1 MSRCHGCGGV
11 VGRDCFNP
19 VECEQITRSMATE
32 YQTQPDYQSHI
43 HSLEQ
48 TLADLTIENQRLRDD
63 FSKWTPEQ
71 IENENE
77 ADLKEMAH
85 FYGGWE
91 ELQKVV
97 QRLKDNADEEAGE
110 RAMNEPGAWEGG
122 FADNH

>member
-1 MSRCHGCGGV
+1 MATCHGCGGV
-11 VGRDCFNP
+11 IGRDCFNP
-19 VECEQITRSMATE
+19 QECEMITRSMANQ
-32 YQTQPDYQSHI
+32 YQNQPDYEGHI

-48 TLADLTIENQRLRDD
+48 SLADLTIENQRLRGD

-77 ADLKEMAH
+77 DNLKEMAH

-97 QRLKDNADEEAGE
+97 QKLKDNADEEAGE